1 MRDFIHLFE
10 TQNDFLDCISTQYK
24 EPFVSYTVEE
34 NRVDYNQ
41 NSYAFSLFEKIFCDN
56 VNEDDMGVFKNNVV
70 RFHPSVYE
78 TRQGYRGQMQFS
90 AGVIEGEHYIQPA
103 LVCSQSVELT
113 EEQYNEISRMTDE
126 ERINAL
132 LPLLECQGTSD
143 HTWYTPLPP
152 Q

>member
-41 NSYAFSLFEKIFCDN
+41 NSYTFSLFEKIFCNN
-56 VNEDDMGVFKNNVV
+56 VNEDDMRVFKNNVV
-70 RFHPSVYE
+70 RFYPSVYE
-78 TRQGYRGQMQFS
+78 MHQAYYGEIVFN
-90 AGVIEGEHYIQPA
+90 AGE
-103 LVCSQSVELT
+103 LVCDVPSIELT

-132 LPLLECQGTSD
+132 LPLLECQGMSN
-143 HTWYTPLPP
+143 HHWYTPLPP